1 MLLYFVIVVVALIA
15 FGVWRRF
22 GPIQWIWLLFGIAIV
37 MLILWLLMMVLVVGP
52 EMRRMN
58 APGG

>member
-1 MLLYFVIVVVALIA
+1 MLLYFVIAVAVAIA
-15 FGVWRRF
+15 FGAWRRF
-22 GPIQWIWLLFGIAIV
+22 GPIQWIWLLFGIAIA
-37 MLILWLLMMVLVVGP
+37 MLILWLLLMVLVVGP